1 MADGITDEEQVIKAP
16 PCCPD
21 CGNHKLIKDYQKAE
35 VICNECGLVIRD
47 KIMDTGPEWRAYNPE
62 QKEKRGRG
70 GSPTTISIHDKVKEL
85 IEAGKVKVVIDLSN
99 VVWMNSS
106 GLGTMMGC
114 LTSLK
119 NANGDLKLSGVTEK
133 VKSLF
138 MVTKLITIFNTY
150 KNSEEAIE
158 AFK

>member
-1 MADGITDEEQVIKAP
+1 MEGRMKIDVKEFGDVSVMVVR
-16 PCCPD
+16 
-21 CGNHKLIKDYQKAE
+21 GKLM
-35 VICNECGLVIRD
+35 G
-47 KIMDTGPEWRAYNPE
+47 GPE
-62 QKEKRGRG
+62 
-70 GSPTTISIHDKVKEL
+70 TISIHDKVKEL
-85 IEAGKVKVVIDLSN
+85 IEDGKTKVVIDLSN

-119 NANGDLKLSGVTEK
+119 NAGGDLKLSSVTEK

-138 MVTKLITIFNTY
+138 MITKLITIFKTY
-150 KNSEEAIE
+150 KNSEEAVE